1 MSHPGIGLMRALAR
15 LPLPWLRALG
25 GEPEVGPMA
34 AGVPINDDQ
43 FYDEDD

>member
-25 GEPEVGPMA
+25 GVLGRLLFALARRRRHGRPHHGR
-34 AGVPINDDQ
+34 
-43 FYDEDD
+43 